1 MQVRKKIV
9 CGKTET
15 QKELFA
21 AGSAYQKNFACEN

>member
-21 AGSAYQKNFACEN
+21 AGAAYQQNVCM